1 MADILVVED
10 EVNILEGLAD
20 LLESE
25 GYSVRTAAD
34 GEAGLVAYRTKRP
47 DLLLLDVNMP
57 KMNGFDVCREI
68 RKTDALLPIVLLT
81 ARVEEIDKVRG
92 LERGATDYV
101 TKPYGMNEL
110 LARVA
115 AHLRQAEAY
124 ATAARKPMAV
134 TRSDSDEESVFA
146 FGAHTVDTRR
156 FMLVDAQ
163 GHETSLS
170 AREVQLLRHFVSHP
184 GEVAKRDD
192 LLSLYWGYDYGGVTR
207 TVDQHVAVLRR
218 KLGPDG
224 DRIETVPRIGYR
236 YVG

>member
-1 MADILVVED
+1 MSEILVAED
-10 EVNILEGLAD
+10 EANIREALAD

-25 GYSVRTAAD
+25 GYAVRTAAD
-34 GEAGLVAYRTKRP
+34 GAVALAEYGKKRP

-68 RKTDALLPIVLLT
+68 RRTDARLPIVMLT

-115 AHLRQAEAY
+115 AHLRQASAY
-124 ATAARKPMAV
+124 A
-134 TRSDSDEESVFA
+134 ESVPAEVPAPEPSATFR
-146 FGAHTVDTRR
+146 FGSHTVDTKR
-156 FMLVDAQ
+156 FVLVD
-163 GHETSLS
+163 GRRHTTPLS
-170 AREVQLLRHFVSHP
+170 VREVQLLRHFVDHP
-184 GEVAKRDD
+184 GEVATRDD
-192 LLSLYWGYDYGGVTR
+192 LLNLYWGYDYGGVTR
-207 TVDQHVAVLRR
+207 TVDQHVAVLRK
-218 KLGPDG
+218 KLGRDG

-236 YVG
+236 FVK

>member
-1 MADILVVED
+1 MSEILVAED
-10 EVNILEGLAD
+10 EANIREALAD

-25 GYSVRTAAD
+25 GYAVRTAAD
-34 GEAGLVAYRTKRP
+34 GAEALAAYAQKRP

-68 RKTDALLPIVLLT
+68 RRTDARLPIVMLT

-115 AHLRQAEAY
+115 AHLRQASAY
-124 ATAARKPMAV
+124 A
-134 TRSDSDEESVFA
+134 ESVPAEAPAPEPSATFR
-146 FGAHTVDTRR
+146 FGSHTVDTKR
-156 FMLVDAQ
+156 FVLVD
-163 GHETSLS
+163 GRRHTTPLS
-170 AREVQLLRHFVSHP
+170 VREVQLLRHFVDHP
-184 GEVAKRDD
+184 GEVATRDD
-192 LLSLYWGYDYGGVTR
+192 LLNLYWGYDYGGVTR
-207 TVDQHVAVLRR
+207 TVDQHVAVLRK
-218 KLGPDG
+218 KLGSDG

-236 YVG
+236 FVK

>member
-1 MADILVVED
+1 MSEILVAED
-10 EVNILEGLAD
+10 EANIREALAD

-25 GYSVRTAAD
+25 GYAVRTAAD
-34 GEAGLVAYRTKRP
+34 GAVALAEYGKKRP

-68 RKTDALLPIVLLT
+68 RRTDARLPIVMLT

-115 AHLRQAEAY
+115 AHLRQASAY
-124 ATAARKPMAV
+124 P
-134 TRSDSDEESVFA
+134 ESVPA
-146 FGAHTVDTRR
+146 EAAAPAPSATLRFGSHTVDTKR
-156 FMLVDAQ
+156 FVLVD
-163 GHETSLS
+163 GRRHTTPLS
-170 AREVQLLRHFVSHP
+170 VREVQLLRHFVDHP
-184 GEVAKRDD
+184 GEVATRDD
-192 LLSLYWGYDYGGVTR
+192 LLNLYWGYDYGGVTR
-207 TVDQHVAVLRR
+207 TVDQHVAVLRK
-218 KLGPDG
+218 KLGSDG

-236 YVG
+236 FVK

>member
-1 MADILVVED
+1 MSEILVAED
-10 EVNILEGLAD
+10 EANIREALAD

-25 GYSVRTAAD
+25 GYAVRTAAD
-34 GEAGLVAYRTKRP
+34 GAVALAEYGKKRP

-68 RKTDALLPIVLLT
+68 RRTDARLPIVMLT

-115 AHLRQAEAY
+115 AHLRQASAY
-124 ATAARKPMAV
+124 AEPVPAEAPAPAPSATFR
-134 TRSDSDEESVFA
+134 
-146 FGAHTVDTRR
+146 FGSHTVDTKR
-156 FMLVDAQ
+156 FVLVD
-163 GHETSLS
+163 GRRHTTPLS
-170 AREVQLLRHFVSHP
+170 VREVQLLRHFVDHP
-184 GEVAKRDD
+184 GEVATRDD
-192 LLSLYWGYDYGGVTR
+192 LLNLYWGYDYGGVTR
-207 TVDQHVAVLRR
+207 TVDQHVAVLRK
-218 KLGPDG
+218 KLGSDG

-236 YVG
+236 FVK

>member
-1 MADILVVED
+1 MSEILVAEDEADIREA
-10 EVNILEGLAD
+10 LAD

-25 GYSVRTAAD
+25 GYAVRTAAD
-34 GEAGLVAYRTKRP
+34 GAVALAAYAQKRP

-68 RKTDALLPIVLLT
+68 RRTDARLPIVMLT

-115 AHLRQAEAY
+115 AHLRQASAY
-124 ATAARKPMAV
+124 A
-134 TRSDSDEESVFA
+134 ESVPAEAPAPEPSATFR
-146 FGAHTVDTRR
+146 FGSHTVDTKR
-156 FMLVDAQ
+156 FVLVD
-163 GHETSLS
+163 GRRHTTPLS
-170 AREVQLLRHFVSHP
+170 VREVQLLRHFVDHP
-184 GEVAKRDD
+184 GEVATRDD
-192 LLSLYWGYDYGGVTR
+192 LLNLYWGYDYGGVTR
-207 TVDQHVAVLRR
+207 TVDQHVAVLRK
-218 KLGPDG
+218 KLGSDG

-236 YVG
+236 FVK

>member
-1 MADILVVED
+1 MADILVAED
-10 EVNILEGLAD
+10 ELNIREALAD

-25 GYSVRTAAD
+25 GYSVRTVAD
-34 GEAGLVAYRTKRP
+34 GATALAEVGKARP

-57 KMNGFDVCREI
+57 RMNGFDVCREI
-68 RKTDALLPIVLLT
+68 RKTDARLPIVMLT
-81 ARVEEIDKVRG
+81 ARAEEVDKVRG

-124 ATAARKPMAV
+124 AAASGSAKGAPVPAPAATFR
-134 TRSDSDEESVFA
+134 
-146 FGAHTVDTRR
+146 FGSHE
-156 FMLVDAQ
+156 VDAKRFVLID
-163 GHETSLS
+163 GRRRTTSLS
-170 AREVQLLRHFVSHP
+170 EREIQLLRHFAEHV

-192 LLSLYWGYDYGGVTR
+192 LLALYWGYDYGGVTR
-207 TVDQHVAVLRR
+207 TVDQHMAVLRK
-218 KLGPDG
+218 KLGKDG

-236 YVG
+236 FIG

>member
-1 MADILVVED
+1 MSEILVAED
-10 EVNILEGLAD
+10 EANIREALAD

-25 GYSVRTAAD
+25 GYAVRTAAD
-34 GEAGLVAYRTKRP
+34 GAVALAEYGKKRP

-68 RKTDALLPIVLLT
+68 RRTDARLPIVMLT

-115 AHLRQAEAY
+115 AHLRQASAY
-124 ATAARKPMAV
+124 A
-134 TRSDSDEESVFA
+134 ESVPAEVPAPEPSATFR
-146 FGAHTVDTRR
+146 FGSHTVDTKR
-156 FMLVDAQ
+156 FVLVD
-163 GHETSLS
+163 GRRHTTPLS
-170 AREVQLLRHFVSHP
+170 VREVQLLRHFVDHP
-184 GEVAKRDD
+184 GEVATRDD
-192 LLSLYWGYDYGGVTR
+192 LLNLYWGYDYGGVTR
-207 TVDQHVAVLRR
+207 TVDQHVAVLRK
-218 KLGPDG
+218 KLGSDG

-236 YVG
+236 FVK

>member
-1 MADILVVED
+1 MPEILIAED
-10 EVNILEGLAD
+10 ELNIREALTD

-25 GYSVRTAAD
+25 GYAVHAVAD
-34 GEAGLVAYRTKRP
+34 GAEALAVYGKKRP

-68 RKTDALLPIVLLT
+68 RKSDARLPIVMLT

-115 AHLRQAEAY
+115 AHLRQASAY
-124 ATAARKPMAV
+124 AATAPEAAPAPEAAATFR
-134 TRSDSDEESVFA
+134 
-146 FGAHTVDTRR
+146 FGSHTVDTKR
-156 FMLVDAQ
+156 FVLVD
-163 GHETSLS
+163 GRKHTTPLS
-170 AREVQLLRHFVSHP
+170 EREVQLLRHFVEHP

-192 LLSLYWGYDYGGVTR
+192 LLNLYWGYDYGGVTR
-207 TVDQHVAVLRR
+207 TVDQHMAVLRK
-218 KLGPDG
+218 KLGRDG
-224 DRIETVPRIGYR
+224 DHIETVPRIGYR
-236 YVG
+236 FVK

>member
-1 MADILVVED
+1 MAEILVVED
-10 EVNILEGLAD
+10 EANIREGLSD

-34 GEAGLVAYRTKRP
+34 GAAGLAAYGRKRP
-47 DLLLLDVNMP
+47 DLMLLDVNMP

-68 RKTDALLPIVLLT
+68 RKTDPRLPIVLLT
-81 ARVEEIDKVRG
+81 ARIEEIDKVRG

-124 ATAARKPMAV
+124 AAVPGAASPEP
-134 TRSDSDEESVFA
+134 DPVFR
-146 FGAHTVDTRR
+146 FGSHTVDTRR
-156 FMLVDAQ
+156 YMLVDARRR
-163 GHETSLS
+163 ETPLS
-170 AREVQLLRHFVSHP
+170 EREVQLLRHFATHP

-192 LLSLYWGYDYGGVTR
+192 LLVRYWGYDYGGVTR

-218 KLGPDG
+218 KLGADG

-236 YVG
+236 YVD

>member
-1 MADILVVED
+1 MSEILVAED
-10 EVNILEGLAD
+10 EANIREALAD

-25 GYSVRTAAD
+25 GYAVRTAAD
-34 GEAGLVAYRTKRP
+34 GAVALAAYAQKRP

-68 RKTDALLPIVLLT
+68 RRTDARLPIVMLT

-115 AHLRQAEAY
+115 AHLRQASAY
-124 ATAARKPMAV
+124 A
-134 TRSDSDEESVFA
+134 ESVPAEAPAPEPSATFR
-146 FGAHTVDTRR
+146 FGSHTVDTKR
-156 FMLVDAQ
+156 FVLVD
-163 GHETSLS
+163 GRRHTTPLS
-170 AREVQLLRHFVSHP
+170 VREVQLLRHFVDHP
-184 GEVAKRDD
+184 GEVATRDD
-192 LLSLYWGYDYGGVTR
+192 LLNLYWGYDYGGVTR
-207 TVDQHVAVLRR
+207 TVDQHVAVLRK
-218 KLGPDG
+218 KLGSDG

-236 YVG
+236 FVK

>member
-1 MADILVVED
+1 MSEILVAED
-10 EVNILEGLAD
+10 EANIREALGD

-25 GYSVRTAAD
+25 GYVVRTVAD
-34 GEAGLVAYRTKRP
+34 GAEALAEYAKKRP

-68 RKTDALLPIVLLT
+68 RKSDARLPIVLLT

-115 AHLRQAEAY
+115 AHLRQASAY
-124 ATAARKPMAV
+124 AAV
-134 TRSDSDEESVFA
+134 APVEVSAQEAPATFR
-146 FGAHTVDTRR
+146 FGSHTVDTKR
-156 FMLVDAQ
+156 FVLVD
-163 GHETSLS
+163 GRKHTTPLS
-170 AREVQLLRHFVSHP
+170 EREVQLLRHFVDHP

-192 LLSLYWGYDYGGVTR
+192 LLNLYWGYDYGGVTR
-207 TVDQHVAVLRR
+207 TVDQHVAVLRK
-218 KLGPDG
+218 KLGKDG

-236 YVG
+236 FVG

>member
-1 MADILVVED
+1 MSEILVAED
-10 EVNILEGLAD
+10 EANIREALAD

-25 GYSVRTAAD
+25 GYAVRTAAD
-34 GEAGLVAYRTKRP
+34 GAEALAAYAQKRP

-68 RKTDALLPIVLLT
+68 RRTDARLPIVMLT

-115 AHLRQAEAY
+115 AHLRQASAY
-124 ATAARKPMAV
+124 A
-134 TRSDSDEESVFA
+134 ESVPAEAPAPEPSATFR
-146 FGAHTVDTRR
+146 FGSHTVDTKR
-156 FMLVDAQ
+156 FVLVD
-163 GHETSLS
+163 GRRHTMPLS
-170 AREVQLLRHFVSHP
+170 VREVQLLRHFVDHP
-184 GEVAKRDD
+184 GEVATRDD
-192 LLSLYWGYDYGGVTR
+192 LLNLYWGYDYGGVTR
-207 TVDQHVAVLRR
+207 TVDQHVAVLRK
-218 KLGPDG
+218 KLGSDG

-236 YVG
+236 FVK

>member
-1 MADILVVED
+1 MSEILVAED
-10 EVNILEGLAD
+10 EVNIREALAD

-25 GYSVRTAAD
+25 GYAVRIAED
-34 GEAGLVAYRTKRP
+34 GVQTLAEYGRKRP

-68 RKTDALLPIVLLT
+68 RKSDARLPIMMLT

-115 AHLRQAEAY
+115 AHLRQASAY
-124 ATAARKPMAV
+124 AMSSAEDATSEPPATFR
-134 TRSDSDEESVFA
+134 
-146 FGAHTVDTRR
+146 FGAHVVDTKR
-156 FMLVDAQ
+156 FVLVDGRKHA
-163 GHETSLS
+163 TPLS
-170 AREVQLLRHFVSHP
+170 EREVQLLRHFVDHP

-192 LLSLYWGYDYGGVTR
+192 LLNLYWGYDYGGVTR
-207 TVDQHVAVLRR
+207 TVDQHVAVLRK
-218 KLGPDG
+218 KLGRDG
-224 DRIETVPRIGYR
+224 DHIETVPRIGYR
-236 YVG
+236 FVR

>member
-1 MADILVVED
+1 MSEILVAED
-10 EVNILEGLAD
+10 EANIREALAD

-25 GYSVRTAAD
+25 GYAVRTAAD
-34 GEAGLVAYRTKRP
+34 GAVALAEYGKKRP

-68 RKTDALLPIVLLT
+68 RRTDARLPIVMLT

-115 AHLRQAEAY
+115 AHLRQASAY
-124 ATAARKPMAV
+124 A
-134 TRSDSDEESVFA
+134 ESVPAEAPAPEPSATFR
-146 FGAHTVDTRR
+146 FGSHTVDTKR
-156 FMLVDAQ
+156 FVLVD
-163 GHETSLS
+163 GRRHTTPLS
-170 AREVQLLRHFVSHP
+170 VREVQLLRHFVDHP
-184 GEVAKRDD
+184 GEVATRDD
-192 LLSLYWGYDYGGVTR
+192 LLNLYWGYDYGGVTR
-207 TVDQHVAVLRR
+207 TVDQHVAVLRK
-218 KLGPDG
+218 KLGRDG

-236 YVG
+236 FVK

>member
-1 MADILVVED
+1 MSEILVAED
-10 EVNILEGLAD
+10 EANIREALAD

-25 GYSVRTAAD
+25 GYGVRAAAD
-34 GEAGLVAYRTKRP
+34 GAEALAAYAQKRP

-68 RKTDALLPIVLLT
+68 RRTDARLPIVMLT

-115 AHLRQAEAY
+115 AHLRQASAY
-124 ATAARKPMAV
+124 A
-134 TRSDSDEESVFA
+134 ESVPAEAPAPEPSATFR
-146 FGAHTVDTRR
+146 FGSHTVDTKR
-156 FMLVDAQ
+156 FVLVD
-163 GHETSLS
+163 GRRHTTPLS
-170 AREVQLLRHFVSHP
+170 VREVQLLRHFVDHP
-184 GEVAKRDD
+184 GEVATRDD
-192 LLSLYWGYDYGGVTR
+192 LLNLYWGYDYGGVTR
-207 TVDQHVAVLRR
+207 TVDQHVAVLRK
-218 KLGPDG
+218 KLGSDG

-236 YVG
+236 FVK

>member
-10 EVNILEGLAD
+10 EANILEGLSD

-34 GEAGLVAYRTKRP
+34 GEAGLAAYRAKRP
-47 DLLLLDVNMP
+47 DLMLLDVNMP
-57 KMNGFDVCREI
+57 KMNGFEVCREI
-68 RKTDALLPIVLLT
+68 RKADARLPIVLLT
-81 ARVEEIDKVRG
+81 ARIEEIDKVRG

-115 AHLRQAEAY
+115 AHLRQAAAY
-124 ATAARKPMAV
+124 AAEVSAARSTTPAP
-134 TRSDSDEESVFA
+134 ESETVFR
-146 FGAHTVDTRR
+146 FGSHTVDTRR
-156 FMLVDAQ
+156 YVLLD
-163 GHETSLS
+163 GRRRETPLS
-170 AREVQLLRHFVSHP
+170 EREVQLLRHFKGHP

-192 LLSLYWGYDYGGVTR
+192 LLAQYWGYDYGGVTR
-207 TVDQHVAVLRR
+207 TVDQHIAVLRK
-218 KLGPDG
+218 KLGRDG

-236 YVG
+236 FVE